1 MMPCLKTKQVWDVFM
16 QHRKMVAP
24 KSVNWDLRSGIL
36 IQVQEKEIDDSVYAF
51 ESRVATKREVSV
63 KGFHI
68 R

>member
-1 MMPCLKTKQVWDVFM
+1 MKTKQAWDVFM

-24 KSVNWDLRSGIL
+24 KSVNWDPRSGIL
-36 IQVQEKEIDDSVYAF
+36 IPVQNKENDDFVYAF

-63 KGFHI
+63 KEFHI

>member
-1 MMPCLKTKQVWDVFM
+1 M

-24 KSVNWDLRSGIL
+24 KSVNWDPRSGIL

-63 KGFHI
+63 KEFHI